1 MQDMSL
7 AKASVEMFGKI
18 IYLVLF
24 HFCLHLSEL
33 VDLQMRVESLK
44 SDKKKKNLLSHLGNG
59 ILVLL
64 LQAGKGR
71 LLCKKEFGIQ
81 LHGSLMHVPS

>member
-7 AKASVEMFGKI
+7 AKASLEMFGKI

-44 SDKKKKNLLSHLGNG
+44 SDKKEKPAQSSRKWHP
-59 ILVLL
+59 
-64 LQAGKGR
+64 
-71 LLCKKEFGIQ
+71 
-81 LHGSLMHVPS
+81 GSSSSGWQG

>member
-7 AKASVEMFGKI
+7 AKASLEMFGKI

-44 SDKKKKNLLSHLGNG
+44 SDKKRKTCSVISEMASWFFFFRLARVDSFAKKSLEFN
-59 ILVLL
+59 
-64 LQAGKGR
+64 KG
-71 LLCKKEFGIQ
+71 F
-81 LHGSLMHVPS
+81 

>member
-7 AKASVEMFGKI
+7 AKASLEMFGKI

-44 SDKKKKNLLSHLGNG
+44 SDKKKEKPAQSSRKWHP
-59 ILVLL
+59 
-64 LQAGKGR
+64 
-71 LLCKKEFGIQ
+71 
-81 LHGSLMHVPS
+81 GSSSSGWQG